1 MDIIL
6 IPGLWLD
13 GASWSGVIPPLEKAG
28 HQAHPVTLPGMESPG
43 AGAPGRRPGSPDRP
57 KVAIDDWTGAVTR
70 TIDAAVA
77 GANRGVASGA
87 DGGPRAKVAVVGHS
101 GGSGIAT
108 AAVDA
113 RPGSVAHVFYVGGF
127 PARDG
132 QPLMRGFEVS
142 DGEVP
147 FPGIAGFDDAD
158 VTDLDDAARA
168 EFAARAIPAPQCVVR
183 DTLHLSDER
192 RYGVPATAV
201 CPEYTAEALQG
212 WIAAGEQGV
221 QEFAKIE
228 TLDYADLHSG
238 HWPQFTRP
246 DDLATII
253 LDRL

>member
-13 GASWSGVIPPLEKAG
+13 GASWSRVIPLLERAG
-28 HQAHPVTLPGMESPG
+28 HRAHPVTLPGMERLPG
-43 AGAPGRRPGSPDRP
+43 MEPLADMEPPGPGYPDRP

-77 GANRGVASGA
+77 DSSGPGGS
-87 DGGPRAKVAVVGHS
+87 DGRKVAVVGHS
-101 GGSGIAT
+101 AGSGVAT

-113 RPGSVAHVFYVGGF
+113 RADRVARVFYVGGF

-132 QPLMRGFEVS
+132 EPLMRGFEVR

-158 VTDLDDAARA
+158 VADLDETARA
-168 EFAARAIPAPQCVVR
+168 EFAARAIPAPECIVR
-183 DTLHLSDER
+183 DPLHLSDER

-201 CPEYTAEALQG
+201 CPEYTAEALG
-212 WIAAGEQGV
+212 AWIAAGEPTV

-228 TLDYADLHSG
+228 TLDYADLRSG

-246 DDLATII
+246 DDLAKII